1 MSTKRAVVIGA
12 SMTGLV
18 AARVLSRHFE
28 RVTVIDRDAL
38 PASIENRRG
47 VPQGRHGHGLLAS
60 GFGALKHLF
69 PRIEQDLVGAGAVPG
84 DVIGNVRWFQ
94 HGYYKAKFHSG
105 LGGILQSRPLLEATI
120 REAVRRLPNVTFIDN
135 THVMGLATDENRR
148 SVTGVRV
155 QRPDGAAVIEAS
167 LVVDASGRSSRSPQW
182 LEELGYEPPV
192 IETVEI
198 GLGYTTRTFKR
209 RARDLDGDVGA
220 VIGPR
225 PPDMKRVGFALAMEG
240 NRWMV
245 TLGGW
250 LGEHAP
256 TDPDGFIAFARS
268 LAAPDIYEIVQD
280 AVPLTEAVTYAF
292 PSNLRRR
299 YEKLTR
305 VPAGYL
311 VMGDA
316 VCSFNPFY
324 GQGMSVAALES
335 LALDRT
341 LSRRPPLDRIWSP
354 FMKAAAR
361 IVETPWTI
369 VAGSDFAFP
378 GVKGVKPAGTDF
390 VNWYLDRVHRVAS
403 TDRALCRTF
412 FDVANLLAPS
422 TTLFR
427 PSVVARVVKGCLRP
441 APPSRPRS
449 RRETHPP
456 VSEGVRV

>member
-1 MSTKRAVVIGA
+1 MSTHRAVVIGA
-12 SMTGLV
+12 SITGLV

-38 PASIENRRG
+38 PGSIENRRG

-60 GFGALKHLF
+60 GFGALKKLF
-69 PRIEQDLVGAGAVPG
+69 PRIEQDLVAAGAVPG

-94 HGYYKAKFHSG
+94 HGYYKAKFPSG
-105 LGGILQSRPLLEATI
+105 LGGILQSRPLLEGTI
-120 REAVRRLPNVTFIDN
+120 RDAVRRLPNVTFIDN
-135 THVMGLATDENRR
+135 THVMGLVSDENRR
-148 SVTGVRV
+148 SVIGVRV
-155 QRPDGAAVIEAS
+155 QRDDGPAVIDAS

-182 LEELGYEPPV
+182 LEELGYQTPV
-192 IETVEI
+192 IEAVEI

-220 VIGPR
+220 IVGPR
-225 PPDMKRVGFALAMEG
+225 PPALKRVGFALAMEG

-256 TDPDGFIAFARS
+256 TDPRGFIEFARS
-268 LAAPDIYEIVQD
+268 LAAPDIYDIVKD

-292 PSNLRRR
+292 PANLRRR
-299 YEKLTR
+299 YDRLTR
-305 VPAGYL
+305 FPVGYL

-324 GQGMSVAALES
+324 GQGMSVAALEG
-335 LALDRT
+335 LALDRL
-341 LSRRPPLDRIWSP
+341 LSKRPAPDRIWRP
-354 FMKAAAR
+354 FVKAAAR

-369 VAGSDFAFP
+369 AAGSDFAFP
-378 GVKGVKPAGTDF
+378 GVTGVKPAGTDL

-412 FDVANLLAPS
+412 FDVANLLVPS
-422 TTLFR
+422 TMLFH
-427 PSVVARVVKGCLRP
+427 PKVVARVLKGCLWP
-441 APPSRPRS
+441 TPPSRLRPRH
-449 RRETHPP
+449 ETRSAM
-456 VSEGVRV
+456 SEGVRV